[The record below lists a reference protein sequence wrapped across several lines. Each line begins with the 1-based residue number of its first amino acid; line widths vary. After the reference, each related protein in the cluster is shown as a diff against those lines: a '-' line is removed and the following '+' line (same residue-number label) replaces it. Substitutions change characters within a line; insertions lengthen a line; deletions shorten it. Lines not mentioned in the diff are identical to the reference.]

1 VTPLTQNEKKKKE
14 KKEKKGERGTI
25 QKIEMFILKQEQIVN
40 SASIFMCRMANRTT
54 TYATKI
60 TRTSLVF

>member
-1 VTPLTQNEKKKKE
+1 VTPLTQKEKKKN
-14 KKEKKGERGTI
+14 KKRKKRERGTI
-25 QKIEMFILKQEQIVN
+25 QKIEMFILKQEEIVN